1 MSASRFD
8 RPTYAARATKPIES
22 VAQPSQCAKEASNII
37 TRPPIKQPV
46 PVQFSPMKTVAER
59 QEFKPFGKAIDT
71 VQNKNITTYGEDVFI
86 EYNPMVFLGKQGSIR
101 ADNYLKRV
109 ITAYAKNEPVTDII
123 MLKSEFADNS
133 TFDKLQ
139 HAQSYSNTW
148 DWWGDDDINKKINAY
163 ELNNDLSNAQNRI
176 NHKQKITI
184 TELIPEVI
192 DKIHIANKL
201 IREMD
206 SFNPK
211 SHDTV
216 TFRNIQS
223 TTAKTT
229 HSNARFE
236 PVRRNIDA
244 NRVNQADFD
253 DNFSIRISN
262 FTNPDDLTTYAI
274 KDALY
279 EFMDDI
285 PFKVSIPRNKE
296 TNKNKDFAFINFV
309 SEADLNKAFEQL
321 SKQRIF
327 MDSAILYIEVSK
339 RRPGY

>member
-8 RPTYAARATKPIES
+8 RPTYASRATQPVEL
-22 VAQPSQCAKEASNII
+22 PSQCAKEASNII
-37 TRPPIKQPV
+37 TQTIIKQSQPL
-46 PVQFSPMKTVAER
+46 QFSPMKTVAER

-71 VQNKNITTYGEDVFI
+71 VQNKNITNYGEDVFI
-86 EYNPMVFLGKQGSIR
+86 EYNPIVFLGKQGNRR
-101 ADNYLKRV
+101 ADAYLNHV
-109 ITAYAKNEPVTDII
+109 INAYAKNEPVTDII
-123 MLKSEFADNS
+123 MLKAEFADNS

-139 HAQSYSNTW
+139 NAQSYSNTW
-148 DWWGDDDINKKINAY
+148 DWWGDDDINEKINAY
-163 ELNNDLSNAQNRI
+163 ELNNSLLNAQNGI

-201 IREMD
+201 IREMA

-216 TFRNIQS
+216 TFRNLQS
-223 TTAKTT
+223 TTARPT

-236 PVRRNIDA
+236 PVRRNMDNHA
-244 NRVNQADFD
+244 DKQTHADFD
-253 DNFSIRISN
+253 DNYSIRISN
-262 FTNPDDLTTYAI
+262 FSDPDSLTTYSI
-274 KDALY
+274 KDVLY
-279 EFMDDI
+279 EFMDNI
-285 PFKVSIPRNKE
+285 PIKVSIPRNKE

-309 SEADLNKAFEQL
+309 SETDLNNAFEQL

-339 RRPGY
+339 RRTGY